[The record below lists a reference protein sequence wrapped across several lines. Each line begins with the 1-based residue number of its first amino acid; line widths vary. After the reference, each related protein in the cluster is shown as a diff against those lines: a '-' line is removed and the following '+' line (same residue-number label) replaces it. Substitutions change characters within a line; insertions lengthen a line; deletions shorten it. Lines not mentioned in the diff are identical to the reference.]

1 MEIPGN
7 IDVDRTRL
15 ICHLQ
20 KIVGSRHPSRG
31 RRHLA
36 TVEKFIIAEFA
47 SYGLDVTTDSFYHYG
62 EIYHNVVAGLGESRD
77 YPLIILGAHFDTVV
91 GTFGADN
98 NASGV
103 AVLLESARLLSQL
116 KLDTPM
122 LELQSKRVEIE
133 MRWRTLS

>member
-1 MEIPGN
+1 
-7 IDVDRTRL
+7 
-15 ICHLQ
+15 
-20 KIVGSRHPSRG
+20 
-31 RRHLA
+31 
-36 TVEKFIIAEFA
+36 
-47 SYGLDVTTDSFYHYG
+47 
-62 EIYHNVVAGLGESRD
+62 
-77 YPLIILGAHFDTVV
+77 V